1 MANTKASARITQEEQ
16 TLIKQAIAQ
25 AEKQTSGEIRVHI
38 ENKCREAVLD
48 RAAFLFAELKM
59 HKTDLRN
66 GVLFYVALDDK
77 KFAVLGDAG
86 INNVVSENFWEEV
99 KQTVVANFAE
109 QKFVV
114 GLQAGISLAGEQLKA
129 YFPYQSDD
137 KNELSDEISF
147 S

>member
-1 MANTKASARITQEEQ
+1 MTNTKASARITLEEQ
-16 TLIKQAIAQ
+16 TLIKQAIEQ

-66 GVLFYVALDDK
+66 GVLFYMAIDDK
-77 KFAVLGDAG
+77 KFAVIGDAG
-86 INNVVSENFWEEV
+86 INKVVPENFWEEV

-109 QKFVV
+109 QKFVA
-114 GLQAGISLAGEQLKA
+114 GLQAGINLAGEQLKA